1 MSLKVFNLQCV
12 GGHLFEGWFGSH
24 EDYDDQYARGL
35 LTCPICQSAEVE
47 KMPSAPRINS
57 SRTQQDALDASS
69 DSSATALSAT
79 SAASLDMARIQAAI
93 LTQMRQFVASTEDVG
108 TLFAQEARAIHEG
121 EAPARP
127 IRGQA
132 TVQEQQALAE
142 DGVSFVMLPDFLAD
156 DRLQ

>member
-12 GGHLFEGWFGSH
+12 DGHLFEGWFGSH
-24 EDYDDQYARGL
+24 EDYDDQCARGL
-35 LTCPICQSAEVE
+35 LTCPICQSAQVQ

-57 SRTQQDALDASS
+57 SRTQHDEVVASS
-69 DSSATALSAT
+69 ESTAMATHPVGSGPDL
-79 SAASLDMARIQAAI
+79 ARIQAAI

-108 TLFAQEARAIHEG
+108 TFFAQEARAIHEG

-132 TVQEQQALAE
+132 TFEEQQALAD
-142 DGVSFVMLPDFLAD
+142 DGVSFVMLPDFLTD